1 MTTTDLIAT
10 LRQGKPM
17 TTKLMRTVLS
27 HLEHLE
33 SLEVIIEEIR
43 EATALY
49 SCPTEDLPG
58 TIENVIS
65 GLASQNVEKEKA

>member
-1 MTTTDLIAT
+1 MTTNDLIAT

-27 HLEHLE
+27 HWAHLE
-33 SLEVIIEEIR
+33 SLEIILEEIR

-65 GLASQNVEKEKA
+65 HLASQCVERENA

>member
-1 MTTTDLIAT
+1 MTTADLIAT

-17 TTKLMRTVLS
+17 TTKLMRTVIC

-33 SLEVIIEEIR
+33 SLETIIEEIR

-65 GLASQNVEKEKA
+65 HLASQCVERENA

>member
-1 MTTTDLIAT
+1 MTTADLIAT

-17 TTKLMRTVLS
+17 TAQLMRTVICRV
-27 HLEHLE
+27 EYLE
-33 SLEVIIEEIR
+33 SLESVIKEIR

-49 SCPTEDLPG
+49 SCTTEDLPG